1 MKEKMLKT
9 LARWHVHHP
18 YRMIILVLILTL
30 IFGALSEHLQLT
42 MRWSDLLPT
51 NDPRT
56 IEFNKIID
64 DFVTSTSI
72 IVVVQGEEKQMKKFA
87 EELVPKLLAAVDT
100 SKNSE
105 CRKKISV
112 LEKKL
117 ASLKSSGDEKKIKRI
132 ESKIAELQDRINKK
146 LIQRVDYKNEVDFL
160 KQHGLLLIKE
170 KDLKN
175 LKEVFSSPNLEDF
188 VFHVNN
194 SMEAEYIQD
203 SESMSTRE
211 KEDGA
216 FMFLDGIEGFVR
228 LLNRYADGE
237 NISDEEVKELTD
249 KILIGEPYMLSY
261 DKSTLVLNAIPNFT
275 MLDTELMVKGTD
287 VIQKIVD
294 QQLENYPGI
303 RAGLTGFIPVGRDE
317 MYYSQKSLGYTS
329 LIAIIAILILLI
341 ISFRMWL
348 APLFA
353 MINLIIGI
361 VWAIGVAVILVG
373 QLNIMTQMMS
383 VILLGLGI
391 DFSIHLIS
399 FFSEKRAAGA
409 TIAEAMEETFLKSGG
424 GVITGGLTTAAAF
437 LTLVVSSSRG
447 MKEMGL
453 VTGFGLLAI
462 LVATFLILPIMLVL
476 RERVV
481 DRKLRRTEK
490 RAEILQRD
498 ISLKSLGIIA
508 DWLGRHYIFSLV
520 SMVIVTIFLVWQA
533 SKITFDTNYMNI
545 EAEGLTS
552 IALQDT
558 VLDKFDMSMD
568 YSMVLTDNVEESR
581 QLAEKFRDLGSVAMV
596 EDISLYLPSK
606 EKQQRR
612 RAHIAEVKNAMSR
625 ATVARKIT
633 PRAFEKIVREL
644 QRLDMNVKELQD
656 MAYLGGQDKVDNKC
670 QKIVG
675 NPDDPNSRDIILE
688 LVKKLKQHPA
698 ENRRRLSAMQNI
710 FAPYYKQSI
719 LQMCNSSPLTMAD
732 LPESILDRYANKT
745 RTQFLTTI
753 YPQGSLWQDSEFLKR
768 FVDDLETVTPRATGM
783 GPVFRALVEIIS
795 RDGQIAMVLTLII
808 IFFLLWLDFKHVGDA
823 FIAMI
828 PLGAGIL
835 WMVGL
840 MHLTGQQLTVMNV
853 MGLPLILGIGIDD
866 GVHIIHRWRSEKKT
880 NLRLVF
886 ASTGK
891 AILLTSLT
899 TMLAFGSLIFAI
911 WRGFGQLGASLFV
924 GVGACFLTT
933 VIILSGVIGWIS
945 NKKQSK

>member
-1 MKEKMLKT
+1 MKERMLKT
-9 LARWHVHHP
+9 LAGWHVRHP
-18 YRMIILVLILTL
+18 YRMIILVLVLTL

-87 EELVPKLLAAVDT
+87 DELVPKLLAAVDS
-100 SKNSE
+100 SKNRE
-105 CRKKISV
+105 CKKKIFQ
-112 LEKKL
+112 LEEKL
-117 ASLKSSGDEKKIKRI
+117 ASLKNAGKEKEQRI
-132 ESKIAELQDRINKK
+132 RSQISELQDRIDRK

-170 KDLKN
+170 NDLKN
-175 LKEVFSSPNLEDF
+175 LKNVFTSPNLDDF
-188 VFHVNN
+188 VFNVNN

-237 NISDEEVKELTD
+237 NISDREVKEITD
-249 KILIGEPYMLSY
+249 KILIGEPYILSY
-261 DKSTLVLNAIPNFT
+261 DKSTLVINAIPNFT
-275 MLDTELMVKGTD
+275 MLDTDLMVNGTD
-287 VIQKIVD
+287 VIQGIID
-294 QQLENYPGI
+294 QQLKKYPDI

-317 MYYSQKSLGYTS
+317 MYYSQKSLGSTTI
-329 LIAIIAILILLI
+329 IAIIAILILLI
-341 ISFRMWL
+341 IAFRMWV
-348 APLFA
+348 APIFA

-361 VWAIGVAVILVG
+361 VWAIGVTVIIVG
-373 QLNIMTQMMS
+373 KLNIMTQMMS

-399 FFSEKRAAGA
+399 FFTEKRAAGES
-409 TIAEAMEETFLKSGG
+409 IADAMEETFLKSGG
-424 GVITGGLTTAAAF
+424 GVITGGLTTSAAF
-437 LTLVVSSSRG
+437 LTLIVSSSRG

-476 RERVV
+476 RERLV
-481 DRKLRRTEK
+481 DRKMKKSQK
-490 RAEILQRD
+490 RAEVLQRD
-498 ISLKSLGIIA
+498 ISFKSLGAIA
-508 DWLGRHYIFSLV
+508 DWIGHHYVFSLI
-520 SMVIVTIFLVWQA
+520 SMAIITAFLIWQA

-568 YSMVLTDNVEESR
+568 YSMVLAASVEESR

-606 EKQQRR
+606 EKQERR
-612 RAHIAEVKNAMSR
+612 MAHIADIKNAMSR
-625 ATVARKIT
+625 AIVARGINQ
-633 PRAFEKIVREL
+633 RGFEKIINEL
-644 QRLDMNVKELQD
+644 TRLDMNVKELQD

-675 NPDDPNSRDIILE
+675 DPDDPASRDIILE
-688 LVKKLKQHPA
+688 LVEKLKQRPA
-698 ENRRRLSAMQNI
+698 ENRRRLTAMQRI
-710 FAPYYKQSI
+710 FGPYYKQSI
-719 LQMCNSSPLTMAD
+719 LQMCNSSALTIAD
-732 LPESILDRYANKT
+732 MPESILDRYANKS
-745 RTQFLTTI
+745 RSQFLVTI
-753 YPQGSLWQDSEFLKR
+753 YPAGALWQDSEFLKR
-768 FVDDLETVTPRATGM
+768 FVDDLETVTSRATGM
-783 GPVFRALVEIIS
+783 GPVFRALVEIIG
-795 RDGQIAMVLTLII
+795 RDGQIAMLLTLVI
-808 IFFLLWLDFKHVGDA
+808 IFFLLWLDFKHVRDA
-823 FIAMI
+823 FLAMI

-866 GVHIIHRWRSEKKT
+866 GVHIIHRWRAEKKT

-933 VIILSGVIGWIS
+933 VIILSALIGWIS
-945 NKKQSK
+945 HRNKK